1 MKKLLDNKWWYLI
14 FLLILFGFLLYL
26 KTLFPDPYYEPGFI
40 NRLTDRSQYFV
51 RELLDNYFHIFSVM
65 LDEVRTNFNTFY
77 LIIIS
82 GITVLIIIT
91 IQIIATITR
100 LPIGYLAYPGK
111 YLVIKKSN
119 NAHKQLTHNQEGETK

>member
-51 RELLDNYFHIFSVM
+51 RELLDNNFHTFSVM

-100 LPIGYLAYPGK
+100 LPIGYLA
-111 YLVIKKSN
+111 S
-119 NAHKQLTHNQEGETK
+119 TEGPPPLFL

>member
-1 MKKLLDNKWWYLI
+1 MKLFLNKWGFVVLMLI
-14 FLLILFGFLLYL
+14 FFILLLYL
-26 KTLFPDPYYEPGFI
+26 KSHFPDPYFEPGFVDRI
-40 NRLTDRSQYFV
+40 SDRSQYYV
-51 RELLDNYFHIFSVM
+51 RELLDNNFHIFSVM

-82 GITVLIIIT
+82 GFTVLIIIT

-111 YLVIKKSN
+111 YLVIKKSKI
-119 NAHKQLTHNQEGETK
+119 AQSTSKEEGELK

>member
-51 RELLDNYFHIFSVM
+51 RELLDNNFHTFSVM

-119 NAHKQLTHNQEGETK
+119 VAQSTSKEEGEVE

>member
-1 MKKLLDNKWWYLI
+1 MKLFLKKWWYLI
-14 FLLILFGFLLYL
+14 LILILFGMLLYL
-26 KTLFPDPYYEPGFI
+26 KLHFPDPYYKPGFVA
-40 NRLTDRSQYFV
+40 RLTDRSQYYV
-51 RELLDNYFHIFSVM
+51 RELLDNNYHVFSVM
-65 LDEVRTNFNTFY
+65 LDEVRVNFNTFY

-82 GITVLIIIT
+82 GFTVLIIIT

-119 NAHKQLTHNQEGETK
+119 VAHTQSNQTKGETE

>member
-51 RELLDNYFHIFSVM
+51 RELLDNNFHIFSVM

-119 NAHKQLTHNQEGETK
+119 VAHKQLTHNQEGETE